1 MSIVCCRRKMWK
13 KHKGKQRNCCV
24 LRNMEK
30 LTSRKNPLI
39 RHLRLLGT
47 DSAYRREAGEY
58 VLDGVKLLQEAM
70 RFGAEI
76 GTVLWAENSA
86 FEVPG
91 AKVYSAPKDLVEY
104 ASPLKNAPGPVF
116 TVAIRERT
124 LPAQAQR
131 VIVLE
136 NVQDPGNV
144 GTVIR
149 TANAMGM
156 DAVILTGNCAGA
168 YGAKTARAAMGA
180 LFRQCVV
187 EMTQAEAVEWLH
199 RQGFRVYG
207 AALSDRAVDVRC
219 VSLDKSAFVVGSE
232 GQGLSSEML
241 NLCDGEVIIPMQPDS
256 ESLNAGVAAS
266 ILMWE
271 LAR

>member
-1 MSIVCCRRKMWK
+1 M
-13 KHKGKQRNCCV
+13 G
-24 LRNMEK
+24 K

-47 DSAYRREAGEY
+47 DSAYRKEQGEY

-70 RFGAEI
+70 NFGAGI
-76 GTVLWAENSA
+76 NTVLWAGEAKFS
-86 FEVPG
+86 VPN
-91 AKVYSAPKDLVEY
+91 AREYVAPKDLVEY
-104 ASPLKNAPGPVF
+104 ASPLKNSPGPVF
-116 TVAIRERT
+116 TVTIPEQA
-124 LPAQAQR
+124 LPEQFNK

-156 DAVILTGNCAGA
+156 DAVILTGSCASVF
-168 YGAKTARAAMGA
+168 GAKTARAAMGA
-180 LFRQCVV
+180 LFRQCVLELEQSETV
-187 EMTQAEAVEWLH
+187 NLLH
-199 RQGFRVYG
+199 DNGLRVYG
-207 AALSDRAVDVRC
+207 AALSDRAVDVRT
-219 VSLDKSAFVVGSE
+219 VSVKNAAFVVGSE
-232 GQGLSSEML
+232 GQGLSDEML
-241 NLCDGEVIIPMQPDS
+241 SLCDGEVIIPMQPGS